1 MRKSMVL
8 GVALALGVTACGDS
22 TGPTGDRLS
31 RAEALHLTT
40 MVMASSEGVGIS
52 TSLESSASV
61 SKTAAAGPPTSFSH
75 THESTHPCPSGG
87 QLAVTLAISG
97 TFDDDTHSLQA
108 ELDGSHTHSSCAFPH
123 NDLTLTVTGAPSIG
137 FSASIGAVNGEPSQ
151 PFTFSLDGAF
161 RWEASDGRSGTC
173 PLELDAVTDFIAGER
188 TVQGVVCGHALD
200 ERTTWTVG

>member
-1 MRKSMVL
+1 MRKSMVQ
-8 GVALALGVTACGDS
+8 GMALIFVVTACADS

-31 RAEALHLTT
+31 RVEALQLAA
-40 MVMASSEGVGIS
+40 MVMASSEGVAIS
-52 TSLESSASV
+52 TSAESSAAAPE
-61 SKTAAAGPPTSFSH
+61 TGAAGPPTSFTH

-87 QLAVTLAISG
+87 QVAVTLAISG
-97 TFDDDTHSLQA
+97 TFDEDTNSLQA
-108 ELDGSHTHSSCAFPH
+108 DLDGSHTHSSCAFPH
-123 NDLTLTVTGAPSIG
+123 NDLTLTVTGTPSIG

-173 PLELDAVTDFIAGER
+173 PLAIEAITDFIAGER
-188 TVQGVVCGHALD
+188 TVQGAVCGHTLN

>member
-1 MRKSMVL
+1 MRKSMVA
-8 GVALALGVTACGDS
+8 GMALALSVAACGDS

-31 RAEALHLTT
+31 RVEALQLAT
-40 MVMASSEGVGIS
+40 MVMASSEGVAIS
-52 TSLESSASV
+52 TSLETPAAA
-61 SKTAAAGPPTSFSH
+61 SKTMGAGPPTSFTHS
-75 THESTHPCPSGG
+75 HESTHPCPSGG

-97 TFDDDTHSLQA
+97 TFDEDTHSLQA
-108 ELDGSHTHSSCAFPH
+108 DLDGSHTHSSCAFPH
-123 NDLTLTVTGAPSIG
+123 NNLTLTVTGAPSIG

-151 PFTFSLDGAF
+151 PFTFSMDGAF

-188 TVQGVVCGHALD
+188 TVQGAICGHTLN